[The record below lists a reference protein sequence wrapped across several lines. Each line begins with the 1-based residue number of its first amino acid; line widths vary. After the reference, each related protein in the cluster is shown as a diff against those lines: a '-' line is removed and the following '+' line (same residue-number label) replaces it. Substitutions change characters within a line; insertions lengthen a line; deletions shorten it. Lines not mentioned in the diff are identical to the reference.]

1 MSRDR
6 IIHVAL
12 PSGHVYD
19 IRIGSGALSAL
30 SSTARDLKEC
40 KRALVISDEN
50 VGPAYGKLVKKR
62 LEEVSYRLNL
72 QELMDRNIFELS
84 GGEKQQIVCGSVY
97 AALPSVIVMDE
108 PSSNLDMESIRKLQK
123 LIRMMKDEGK
133 TVLISEHRLW
143 YLEGIADRYVLL
155 EDGRI
160 RQEFTP
166 EAAADLSLEKR
177 KALGLRAV
185 KREQLYEL
193 RPDMGLIKQKSTG
206 LEIDGLQFSRQMR
219 QVLNVP
225 HLEIP
230 SGAIVAVIGENGAG
244 KSTLIKCLTGINAFD
259 AGEIRVD
266 GIDGPVVN
274 HSTLDAQKKGIS
286 TVYQEVNLCPNLSVA
301 ENLFIGREPKT
312 KLGTIDWKTM
322 TAKSNRIIKS
332 LDLDIDV
339 TKNLEEY
346 SLALQQMIAIAR
358 AVDMDC
364 KVLILDEPTSS
375 LDDHEVEKLF
385 VLMRQLKEKGVAIVF
400 VTHFLEQVYAV
411 CDRITVLRNG
421 ILVGEYPI
429 EELPRVKLVAAMMG
443 KDFDDLAAVKSEEKK
458 DFTNVPVVIDAQGMS
473 HKGKIKPFDLQI
485 HKGEVVG
492 LTGLLGSGRSELA
505 RVIYGADKNQTG
517 KLFVNGKEAK
527 INAPIDAMNLGM
539 GLLPDDRKAEGIIA
553 DLSVR
558 ENIILAMQAKRG
570 MFKLL
575 PMSRQNE
582 IADKYIELLQ
592 IKTASRETLIGQL
605 SGGNQQKVI
614 LARWLATDPEFLI
627 LDEPT
632 RGIDVGTKTEI
643 QKLVIELADQG
654 KSLIFISSEIEEMLR
669 TCSKLVVLRD
679 GQEVGEIT
687 EELTQGH
694 VMQSIAGGGRN
705 E

>member
-1 MSRDR
+1 MEDKREDIILSIRGMSK
-6 IIHVAL
+6 
-12 PSGHVYD
+12 SFG
-19 IRIGSGALSAL
+19 
-30 SSTARDLKEC
+30 
-40 KRALVISDEN
+40 
-50 VGPAYGKLVKKR
+50 
-62 LEEVSYRLNL
+62 
-72 QELMDRNIFELS
+72 RNRVLDHI
-84 GGEKQQIVCGSVY
+84 
-97 AALPSVIVMDE
+97 
-108 PSSNLDMESIRKLQK
+108 NLD
-123 LIRMMKDEGK
+123 
-133 TVLISEHRLW
+133 
-143 YLEGIADRYVLL
+143 
-155 EDGRI
+155 
-160 RQEFTP
+160 
-166 EAAADLSLEKR
+166 
-177 KALGLRAV
+177 V
-185 KREQLYEL
+185 KRGTV
-193 RPDMGLIKQKSTG
+193 MGL
-206 LEIDGLQFSRQMR
+206 M
-219 QVLNVP
+219 
-225 HLEIP
+225 
-230 SGAIVAVIGENGAG
+230 GENGAG

-259 AGEIRVD
+259 AGEIHVD

-421 ILVGEYPI
+421 MLVGEYPI

-458 DFTNVPVVIDAQGMS
+458 DYTNVPVVIDAQGMS